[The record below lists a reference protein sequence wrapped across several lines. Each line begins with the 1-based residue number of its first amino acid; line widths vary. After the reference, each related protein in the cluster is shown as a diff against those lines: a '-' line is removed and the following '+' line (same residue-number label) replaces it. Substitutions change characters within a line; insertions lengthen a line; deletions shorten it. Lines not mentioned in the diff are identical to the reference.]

1 MRIEG
6 GQLIGTA
13 RLSKH
18 SPMAQRL
25 AAELTDGAR
34 YGVSIGYAVSKWAES
49 AKGNRRTKTATA
61 FEIIEASLVSIPADP
76 AATIRS
82 NTSMPNTLTRAQTNA
97 EIRSIAK
104 AAGLDDAWVNSH
116 IDADDIN
123 LDAVR
128 AAAITALQER
138 SAAAATVRSTHNDN
152 TMDNPEARRTAAAEG
167 LYARNN
173 PGHKPSEAARAFV
186 GMTTVDLARECLRH
200 ANVNV
205 TGMSASTI
213 VERALHTAGDFP
225 IILGDAVGRTL
236 REAYAAAPSGLKQ
249 IGRQTTAKDFKDKHR
264 ISLGEAPRLEKVN
277 EAGEFKAGT
286 LAEAKE
292 SYRLS
297 TYGKIF
303 KISRQALINDDLG
316 AFNDLARRM
325 GNAAAATEAQLL
337 VDLLVSNAGLGPV
350 MGDGKALFHVDH
362 GNLAGTAA
370 AIGEASLTVARKAL
384 RKQVGLS
391 GELITVTP
399 KFLIVPAD
407 LETKAEKELAA
418 ISPTAAADVNVFAGK
433 LMIVV
438 EPRFTSATRWYVSAD
453 PANIDGLE
461 YAYLEGEQG
470 VQIETQQGFE
480 TDGVSVKAR
489 VDFGAGIVDWRSFF
503 ANAGA

>member
-1 MRIEG
+1 M
-6 GQLIGTA
+6 
-13 RLSKH
+13 
-18 SPMAQRL
+18 
-25 AAELTDGAR
+25 
-34 YGVSIGYAVSKWAES
+34 
-49 AKGNRRTKTATA
+49 
-61 FEIIEASLVSIPADP
+61 
-76 AATIRS
+76 
-82 NTSMPNTLTRAQTNA
+82 
-97 EIRSIAK
+97 
-104 AAGLDDAWVNSH
+104 
-116 IDADDIN
+116 
-123 LDAVR
+123 
-128 AAAITALQER
+128 
-138 SAAAATVRSTHNDN
+138 
-152 TMDNPEARRTAAAEG
+152 
-167 LYARNN
+167 
-173 PGHKPSEAARAFV
+173 
-186 GMTTVDLARECLRH
+186 
-200 ANVNV
+200 
-205 TGMSASTI
+205 
-213 VERALHTAGDFP
+213 
-225 IILGDAVGRTL
+225 
-236 REAYAAAPSGLKQ
+236 
-249 IGRQTTAKDFKDKHR
+249 
-264 ISLGEAPRLEKVN
+264 
-277 EAGEFKAGT
+277 
-286 LAEAKE
+286 
-292 SYRLS
+292 
-297 TYGKIF
+297 
-303 KISRQALINDDLG
+303 INDDLG